1 MIDVE
6 PESAPID
13 QFEKVVRQPDDRID
27 LARAALLIAKGRNG
41 SLDVERYISELD
53 FLGTT
58 LRRRMAE
65 DAGVMLRVG
74 ALNQFLFQEQGF
86 APNRQDYYDPRNSFL
101 NDVLDRKLGIP
112 ISLSVL
118 YLEVG
123 RRIGLPLRGV
133 SFPGHF
139 LVKCKVDQV
148 VIVLDPFTGG
158 ASLSMQDLQKRLREV
173 RGVEVSR
180 AIVASMLVAAE
191 KKEILARM
199 LRNLKAVYVKREEVQ
214 AALCVIEWLMV
225 LSPGA
230 VSEIRDRGLLYQQME
245 CFRAALSD
253 LERYL
258 KLQPGA
264 EDADDIHAKV
274 VELRQNTARL
284 N

>member
-1 MIDVE
+1 M
-6 PESAPID
+6 ESNNAPIA
-13 QFEKVVRQPDDRID
+13 QFQNVVRQPDDQID

-41 SLDVERYISELD
+41 DLDVERYIAELD

-58 LRRRMAE
+58 LGRRIAG
-65 DAGVMLRVG
+65 DADVALRIG

-86 APNRQDYYDPRNSFL
+86 EPNRKDYYDPRNSFL

-118 YLEVG
+118 YLEIG
-123 RRIGLPLRGV
+123 QRIGLPLRGV

-139 LVKCKVDQV
+139 LVKCRVNQGL
-148 VIVLDPFTGG
+148 IILDPFAGG
-158 ASLSMQDLQKRLREV
+158 VSLSMQDLQKRLREV
-173 RGVEVSR
+173 RGGEVSR
-180 AIVASMLVAAE
+180 AIVASLLVAAE

-199 LRNLKAVYVKREEVQ
+199 LRNLKSVYVQRDDVQ
-214 AALCVIEWLMV
+214 AALSVIEWLMV
-225 LSPGA
+225 LCPDSAG
-230 VSEIRDRGLLYQQME
+230 EIRDRGLLFQQME
-245 CFRAALSD
+245 CFRAALAD

-264 EDADDIHAKV
+264 DDADDIHAKV

>member
-1 MIDVE
+1 ME
-6 PESAPID
+6 PNNTPID
-13 QFEKVVRQPDDRID
+13 QFQRIVRQPDDQID
-27 LARAALLIAKGRNG
+27 LARAALLIAKGRNH
-41 SLDVERYISELD
+41 SLDVERYIAELD

-65 DAGVMLRVG
+65 DAGVMLRIG
-74 ALNQFLFQEQGF
+74 ALNQFLFQEHGF
-86 APNRQDYYDPRNSFL
+86 APNLKDYYDPRNSFL
-101 NDVLDRKLGIP
+101 NEVLDRKVGIP

-118 YLEVG
+118 YIEVG

-139 LVKCKVDQV
+139 LVKCKIDQGL
-148 VIVLDPFTGG
+148 IILDPFTGG
-158 ASLSMQDLQKRLREV
+158 ASLSMQDLQKRLRDA
-173 RGVEVSR
+173 RGGEVSR

-199 LRNLKAVYVKREEVQ
+199 LRNLKSVYVQREEVQ
-214 AALCVIEWLMV
+214 AALSVIEWLMV
-225 LSPGA
+225 LSPDA
-230 VSEIRDRGLLYQQME
+230 ASEIRDRGLLFQQME

-264 EDADDIHAKV
+264 DDADDIHAKV
-274 VELRQNTARL
+274 VELRQSTARL